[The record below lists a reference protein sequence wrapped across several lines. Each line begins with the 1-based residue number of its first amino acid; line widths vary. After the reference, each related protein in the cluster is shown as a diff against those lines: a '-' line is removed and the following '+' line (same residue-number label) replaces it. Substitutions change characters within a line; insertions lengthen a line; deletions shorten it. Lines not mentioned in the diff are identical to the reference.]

1 VYQSHIKENLVS
13 EISETLALA
22 QALIRKPSVTPD
34 DKGCQRL
41 LSDALEPYGFVP
53 EFMQF
58 GDVQNLWIKRG
69 TNAPLFVF
77 AGHTDVVPTGPEENW
92 SYSPFSGDIVDGML
106 HGRGAADMKGSLA
119 AMVTACQRFV
129 QARPNHPGS
138 IALLLTSD
146 EEGPAVD
153 GTVRVIDTLKA
164 RNEVIDYCLV
174 GEPTSAERLGDI
186 VKNGRRG
193 SLGGTLTVRGIQGHV
208 AYPHLADNPIH
219 RLSSIVSDLCATH
232 WDDGNEYFP
241 ATTFQV
247 SNIEAGTGATNVV
260 PGDARAQFNLRF
272 CPDSSASSLKEKIES
287 ACSRHAEFFEIDWC
301 PLGLPYQTLPGTLL
315 SAVEDSVK
323 EITGHSPGLS
333 TDGGTSD
340 GRFIA
345 PTGAQV
351 VELGPLNRTIHQVDE
366 VVDADDLDALS
377 NVYEK
382 VLDRILK

>member
-1 VYQSHIKENLVS
+1 MSN
-13 EISETLALA
+13 TLKIA
-22 QALIRKPSVTPD
+22 QALIRRPSVTPD
-34 DKGCQRL
+34 DQGCQDLIADQL
-41 LSDALEPYGFVP
+41 LPHGFAPESMNYGEVR
-53 EFMQF
+53 
-58 GDVQNLWIKRG
+58 NLWLRRG
-69 TNAPLFVF
+69 TRGPLFVF
-77 AGHTDVVPTGPEENW
+77 AGHTDVVPTGPEEHW
-92 SYSPFSGDIVDGML
+92 VHPPFSGEVIDGML

-129 QARPNHPGS
+129 QACPNHPGS

-153 GTVRVIDTLKA
+153 GTVRVIDALSA
-164 RNEVIDYCLV
+164 RNEMIDWCVV

>member
-1 VYQSHIKENLVS
+1 MLV
-13 EISETLALA
+13 TLALA
-22 QALIRKPSVTPD
+22 QALIRRPSVTPD
-34 DKGCQRL
+34 DQGCQDL
-41 LSDALEPYGFVP
+41 VADQLQPYGFRP
-53 EFMQF
+53 EFMPF
-58 GDVQNLWIKRG
+58 GEVRNLWLRRG
-69 TNAPLFVF
+69 TEGPLFVF
-77 AGHTDVVPTGPEENW
+77 AGHTDVVPTGPETDW
-92 SYSPFSGDIVDGML
+92 VYPPFSGDLIDGML
-106 HGRGAADMKGSLA
+106 HGRGAADMKGSVA

-129 QARPNHPGS
+129 DVQPDHPGS

-146 EEGPAVD
+146 EEGPAID
-153 GTVRVIDTLKA
+153 GTVRVIEALIERDETI
-164 RNEVIDYCLV
+164 EWCLV
-174 GEPTSAERLGDI
+174 GEPTSSERLGDV

-219 RLSSIVSDLCATH
+219 RLGRIVSELSSTH

-247 SNIEAGTGATNVV
+247 SNIRSGTGATNVV
-260 PGDARAQFNLRF
+260 PGEAKAQFNLRF
-272 CPDSSASSLKEKIES
+272 CPDSTASSLKEKIES
-287 ACSRHAEFFEIDWC
+287 VCRQHADHFEIDWS

-315 SAVEDSVK
+315 SAVEESIC
-323 EITGHSPGLS
+323 ETAGYSPRLS

-366 VVDADDLDALS
+366 VVNAEDLDMLS
-377 NVYEK
+377 SIYEK
-382 VLDRILK
+382 VLMRLLS

>member
-1 VYQSHIKENLVS
+1 MN
-13 EISETLALA
+13 
-22 QALIRKPSVTPD
+22 
-34 DKGCQRL
+34 
-41 LSDALEPYGFVP
+41 YGEVR
-53 EFMQF
+53 
-58 GDVQNLWIKRG
+58 NLWLRRG
-69 TNAPLFVF
+69 TRGPLFVF
-77 AGHTDVVPTGPEENW
+77 AGHTDVVPTGPEGHW
-92 SYSPFSGDIVDGML
+92 AHPPFSGEVIDGML

-129 QARPNHPGS
+129 QACPNHPGS

-153 GTVRVIDTLKA
+153 GTVRVIDALSA
-164 RNEVIDYCLV
+164 RNEMIDWCVV
-174 GEPTSAERLGDI
+174 GEPTSSERLGDT

-219 RLSSIVSDLCATH
+219 RLSRIVSDLCATH

-247 SNIEAGTGATNVV
+247 SNIEGGTGATNVV
-260 PGDARAQFNLRF
+260 PGDAQAKFNLRF
-272 CPDSSASSLKEKIES
+272 CPDSSPSSLKERIES
-287 ACSRHAEFFEIDWC
+287 VCKCHAESFEIDWS

-315 SAVEDSVK
+315 SAAEESVK
-323 EITGHSPGLS
+323 EITGHPPRLS

-351 VELGPLNRTIHQVDE
+351 VELGPLNRTIHQVNE
-366 VVDADDLDALS
+366 VVNADDLDTLS
-377 NVYEK
+377 EVYEK

>member
-1 VYQSHIKENLVS
+1 MS

-58 GDVQNLWIKRG
+58 GDVQNLWMKHG
-69 TNAPLFVF
+69 TNPPLFVF
-77 AGHTDVVPTGPEENW
+77 AGHTDVVPTGPEEQW
-92 SYSPFSGDIVDGML
+92 AYPPFSGDVIDGML

-129 QARPNHPGS
+129 QAHPNHPGS

-153 GTVRVIDTLKA
+153 GTVRVIDALSA
-164 RNEVIDYCLV
+164 RNEMIDWCVV
-174 GEPTSAERLGDI
+174 GEPTSSERLGDT

-219 RLSSIVSDLCATH
+219 RLSRIVSELCATH

-247 SNIEAGTGATNVV
+247 SNIEGGTGATNVV
-260 PGDARAQFNLRF
+260 PGDAQAKFNLRF
-272 CPDSSASSLKEKIES
+272 CPDSSASSLEERIES
-287 ACSRHAEFFEIDWC
+287 ACKRHADSFEIDWS
-301 PLGLPYQTLPGTLL
+301 PLGLPYQTLPGSLL
-315 SAVEDSVK
+315 SAVEDSLK
-323 EITGHSPGLS
+323 EITGHPPRLS

-366 VVDADDLDALS
+366 VVNADDLDTLS
-377 NVYEK
+377 DVYEK

>member
-1 VYQSHIKENLVS
+1 M
-13 EISETLALA
+13 SETLRIA
-22 QALIRKPSVTPD
+22 QTLIRQPSVTPD
-34 DKGCQRL
+34 DRGCQDLIAEQL
-41 LSDALEPYGFVP
+41 LPHGFTAQ
-53 EFMQF
+53 FMNF
-58 GDVQNLWIKRG
+58 GDVRNLWLRRG
-69 TNAPLFVF
+69 TQGPLFVF
-77 AGHTDVVPTGPEENW
+77 AGHTDVVPTGPEERW
-92 SYSPFSGDIVDGML
+92 VHPPFSGEVIDGML

-129 QARPNHPGS
+129 QTRPDHPGS

-146 EEGPAVD
+146 EEGPAVE
-153 GTVRVIDTLKA
+153 GTVRVIETLRA
-164 RNEVIDYCLV
+164 QNEVIDWCLV
-174 GEPTSAERLGDI
+174 GEPTSLEKLGDT

-219 RLSSIVSDLCATH
+219 RLSRIVSDLCATH

-247 SNIEAGTGATNVV
+247 SNIKGGTGATNVV
-260 PGDARAQFNLRF
+260 PGDAQAEFNLRF
-272 CPDSSASSLKEKIES
+272 CPDSSASSLKERIES
-287 ACSRHAEFFEIDWC
+287 ACKAHADHFDIDWC

-315 SAVEDSVK
+315 SAVADSVK
-323 EITGHSPGLS
+323 EITGEVPRLS

-366 VVDADDLDALS
+366 VVNAGDLDTLS